1 MNKKGVINYSDWD
14 NSHIPEIL
22 LEIYLQKIYH
32 PYLSG
37 RDGIFLDLGLNIGLW
52 SLFASKYAK
61 QIYAFEPTKETYDI
75 AVQNFKDNGIT
86 NVKAFQKAIAPTDGK
101 VTFYHSSNSTMNS
114 MISLV
119 NDNKVTEEVETMS
132 LETLVKQEK
141 IDHINFIKC
150 DIEGSEDKL
159 FTSESFKKVVPIV
172 DTMIYEWHTWG
183 SSNPNTLNA
192 GLISLGFKT
201 IKKLP
206 CEATVFACMK

>member
-1 MNKKGVINYSDWD
+1 
-14 NSHIPEIL
+14 
-22 LEIYLQKIYH
+22 
-32 PYLSG
+32 
-37 RDGIFLDLGLNIGLW
+37 
-52 SLFASKYAK
+52 
-61 QIYAFEPTKETYDI
+61 
-75 AVQNFKDNGIT
+75 
-86 NVKAFQKAIAPTDGK
+86 
-101 VTFYHSSNSTMNS
+101 